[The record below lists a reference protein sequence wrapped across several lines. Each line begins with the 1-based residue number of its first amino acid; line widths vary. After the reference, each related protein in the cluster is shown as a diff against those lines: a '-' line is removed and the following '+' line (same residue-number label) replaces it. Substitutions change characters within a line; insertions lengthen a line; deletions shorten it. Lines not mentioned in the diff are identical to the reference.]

1 MWHRLRTY
9 RCASSYDQHATFGGT
24 EVRGRNDQCS
34 RQWILIERFRG
45 RYDRLMQRS
54 GDKPCIRQSGSKLL
68 SPEIVLPHVSNPQAL
83 PNRADLALRSFDSLT
98 DIVCLRLVGANKG
111 IWSQG
116 FHLKVEC
123 IVRGNNLS
131 DLGVDSRR
139 LGSDA
144 NEGPQRLRLQFDHK
158 SM

>member
-1 MWHRLRTY
+1 
-9 RCASSYDQHATFGGT
+9 
-24 EVRGRNDQCS
+24 
-34 RQWILIERFRG
+34 
-45 RYDRLMQRS
+45 MQRS
-54 GDKPCIRQSGSKLL
+54 GDKPRIRQSGSKLI
-68 SPEIVLPHVSNPQAL
+68 SPVFALPHASDPQAL

-123 IVRGNNLS
+123 IVRGNILF
-131 DLGVDSRR
+131 DLGVYSRR
-139 LGSDA
+139 LGPDA
-144 NEGPQRLRLQFDHK
+144 NEGPQRLQFDHK